1 MRSTVAFSACVLII
15 SLLDQVSGNKAIVGK
30 YGETVEVPCNKGDIR
45 VEDIVIAKWKYTK
58 DGSNVDL
65 LTKSQTQ
72 NASFSQIAEYQGRL
86 VLTKDLNLQI
96 SQTKMTDQ
104 RTFTCMV
111 VAGSDILEFPVD
123 VTIEKAPSPPVI
135 TNQAKVIELNKL
147 TMLAECAS
155 KDANPAA
162 DVAWLKDDVPLVAD
176 GKVIIITPN
185 VQKDKDTGLLTT
197 SSKLEY
203 AASKADMNSK
213 FICAVKHKSL
223 SSALVSTPMTF
234 VVHYPSETVDLRVVS
249 ALPIKEGDSVT
260 LKCAADGNPPP
271 TSYNFYI
278 KGKKM
283 TTENSD
289 NYTFPNVTRADSGE
303 YKCSL
308 VDDEAKADSASF
320 TVMYLDLTNVT
331 KGNIVKRLSE
341 SFEPTLVF
349 SASERPQVSWTKN
362 NLKLS
367 SNPKFDKL
375 KYSDSGVY
383 ECVVSMNGIVK
394 KASFELSVQGAP
406 IITTLTKR
414 ASNGGK
420 LLSCKAEGSPKPTV
434 QWSINGTNASESSFV
449 NGIITYNLTVIPTGN
464 LTINCT
470 VSNEL
475 GTHMKSIDIST
486 SMDDSTVEKR
496 AEQPEDS
503 KDQTQVAIG
512 IVIGLIVAGV
522 ALGLAYWVY
531 MKRTSGHY
539 LSKISFKVEPL
550 NLQDL
555 KDLLLTS
562 WCQIPQ
568 HTFRDLGGVSTGKAA
583 GKQER
588 KKTAQWRKARN
599 WRKLRVKRLR
609 LKTEGCFQ
617 STKERIA
624 VL

>member
-96 SQTKMTDQ
+96 SQAKMTDQ

-185 VQKDKDTGLLTT
+185 VQKDKDTGLSTT

-223 SSALVSTPMTF
+223 SSALVSAPMTF

-367 SNPKFDKL
+367 SNP
-375 KYSDSGVY
+375 S
-383 ECVVSMNGIVK
+383 
-394 KASFELSVQGAP
+394 AP